1 MVALFLALF
10 VVPLHMF
17 WCLGSP
23 LQNWADRKLARQGR
37 LPAGVKIKHWLQLAL
52 LYFYLFMLFLISMYS
67 SSATLQVCQA
77 TTSALP
83 PQYPIVQTVM
93 MERVQQLTSTSC
105 RIPGLRFARGL
116 PPQRQVARRV
126 YRPALSGT
134 EPHPLQ
140 VRARVGG
147 GCPAAR
153 PKWQEIAP
161 PTYPALSFI
170 PAGVDF
176 GA

>member
-93 MERVQQLTSTSC
+93 MERVQQLNLNFLPDPRTS
-105 RIPGLRFARGL
+105 F
-116 PPQRQVARRV
+116 
-126 YRPALSGT
+126 
-134 EPHPLQ
+134 
-140 VRARVGG
+140 RARSTTSAASGSKSISTG
-147 GCPAAR
+147 AERHRTTPAPSSSTCGCPAAR